1 MFKQEFQAKIK
12 QLNIN
17 DVTSKDVNDK
27 VGRDFLKYLVKSES
41 LKLSPQ
47 LFEEMLESIKTVA
60 AYNEHQFI
68 RQSDLFAILEV
79 EQSEIANLKEVFERA
94 MQATMFK
101 ELNVFL
107 EANIEFKDQAT
118 VDFENNAISEEQI
131 EHAELLIN
139 WTTAKI
145 KELEDSVQL
154 VIHGEQLTNILTGI
168 KAAQF
173 YEQAVREIITM
184 LKWHLVGFQII
195 KNFKKK

>member
-1 MFKQEFQAKIK
+1 MFKKEFQAMVDKFGN
-12 QLNIN
+12 LSTTNI
-17 DVTSKDVNDK
+17 NDK
-27 VGRDFLKYLVKSES
+27 VGRDFLKFLVTSENIEIS
-41 LKLSPQ
+41 AE
-47 LFEEMLESIKTVA
+47 LFEKFIQSVKIVA
-60 AYNEHQFI
+60 ACNKHEFV

-79 EQSEIANLKEVFERA
+79 EQTEIKNLDEVFEKSLR
-94 MQATMFK
+94 ATMFR
-101 ELNVFL
+101 ELNIYL
-107 EANIEFKDQAT
+107 EANIMFKDQAT
-118 VDFENNAISEEQI
+118 IDFENNAISEEQI

-145 KELEDSVQL
+145 KELEDSIEL